1 MRIHSIPLM
10 SATLSGRVLVTG
22 ATGFIAAWIIQ
33 QLLED
38 GYHVRGTVRSAAKGA
53 SLQKIYAQFS
63 DQFEPFIVRDMTEV
77 SVELHRHDLPLTT
90 SMSAGCL
97 R

>member
-1 MRIHSIPLM
+1 MP
-10 SATLSGRVLVTG
+10 AVLSGRVLVTG

-38 GYHVRGTVRSAAKGA
+38 GYHVRGTVRSEAKGA
-53 SLQKIYAQFS
+53 SLQKIYAQFG
-63 DQFEPFIVRDMTEV
+63 DHFEPFIVRDMTEV
-77 SVELHRHDLPLTT
+77 SFKLHWHDLSITPF
-90 SMSAGCL
+90 